1 MSVWELD
8 TDPPYARTVISSGF
22 SADEYSQVGAVTT
35 ATEPIVWYDDNLSTS
50 IRRNGRLQKVPGGG
64 PRFSAD
70 GDRLVTDTSD
80 DRSAELAF
88 WMWRGDRYRL
98 LRRQRTPPH
107 GDWLLG
113 LSGDGS
119 RVGVVDYENR
129 RLLIIGF
136 DTGRQLD
143 AVSIPSVSV
152 DAQAAV
158 DQDLTVVAVEDEGN
172 SVQVTW
178 IETGHSRRFWN
189 RDTREVSGGV
199 WTIDLSPDGS
209 MLAASING
217 TAIVWTTADGR
228 EVARFPAPR
237 SQQIKLVPDRSLLLG
252 RSDDGVIDVWDLAG
266 RRPLGTM
273 VIPDPAAAGWQA
285 TNLSLTAPGR
295 NGAVY
300 VVAQRSGRLLSLD
313 MDPSRWLAEVCS
325 RAGRRLTTDEW
336 LEIIGERPAE
346 TQGC

>member
-1 MSVWELD
+1 MPPETGRLAGVLAGFSRPHSRPLFVPIETEPRYGDQRACADGTAYVRRQPGSD
-8 TDPPYARTVISSGF
+8 TISS
-22 SADEYSQVGAVTT
+22 EK
-35 ATEPIVWYDDNLSTS
+35 PC
-50 IRRNGRLQKVPGGG
+50 
-64 PRFSAD
+64 
-70 GDRLVTDTSD
+70 
-80 DRSAELAF
+80 
-88 WMWRGDRYRL
+88 
-98 LRRQRTPPH
+98 
-107 GDWLLG
+107 
-113 LSGDGS
+113 
-119 RVGVVDYENR
+119 
-129 RLLIIGF
+129 
-136 DTGRQLD
+136 
-143 AVSIPSVSV
+143 
-152 DAQAAV
+152 
-158 DQDLTVVAVEDEGN
+158 
-172 SVQVTW
+172 
-178 IETGHSRRFWN
+178 
-189 RDTREVSGGV
+189 TREVSGGV

-237 SQQIKLVPDRSLLLG
+237 SQQITLVPDRSLLLG

-295 NGAVY
+295 NGTVY

-346 TQGC
+346 THGC